1 MSLYDR
7 EYYRRQSDAGDR
19 GGFTVLLWLIGL
31 NVFCFLLSLGD
42 HGLADALTL
51 NCSPREFAPWQI
63 LTYAFLHADFTHLL
77 FNMWGLYLFGT
88 LVTPH
93 LGSRDFLLLYL
104 AGALSGSLLYL
115 GFNWGEPGGML
126 GASAAVCAVMMAAA
140 LCEPDRRFMMLFL
153 PFFPLR
159 TRTLVVCYTILEVIF
174 QFGARPG
181 DTVAHLAH
189 LGGFLGGY
197 LFIRI
202 FCRRAIVWDPFSR
215 AAAGG
220 GFSGGGAWRGPRE
233 SAPPPPPPA
242 AGGNFNGGGPV
253 SPAELDAL
261 LDKISRRGINSL
273 SEYELARLKRAREE
287 MRGGSGR

>member
-7 EYYRRQSDAGDR
+7 EYYRQSPENGARD
-19 GGFTVLLWLIGL
+19 GFVVLLWLIAA
-31 NVFCFLLSLGD
+31 NVFFFLLSLGAPA
-42 HGLADALTL
+42 LADALTL

-63 LTYAFLHADFTHLL
+63 VTYAFLHADFVHLL

-93 LGSRDFLLLYL
+93 LGARNFLLLYL
-104 AGALSGSLLYL
+104 SGALSGSLLYL
-115 GFNWGEPGGML
+115 VFNWGKPGGML

-140 LCEPDRRFMMLFL
+140 LCEPDRRFMMIFL

-159 TRTLVVCYTILEVIF
+159 TRTLVICYTILEIIF
-174 QFGARPG
+174 QFGARSG

-202 FCRRAIVWDPFSR
+202 FCRRIIVWDPFSR
-215 AAAGG
+215 PSG
-220 GFSGGGAWRGPRE
+220 GFSGGGAWRPGD
-233 SAPPPPPPA
+233 SSPPPPPPPQ
-242 AGGNFNGGGPV
+242 GNFGGGPV

-261 LDKISRRGINSL
+261 LDKISRQGINSL
-273 SEYELARLKRAREE
+273 SE
-287 MRGGSGR
+287 